1 MNYTTVENPRYA
13 DVGNALIGC
22 DVTFENI
29 GTVPFTA
36 SPNDTE
42 AHGVEIFNRCVAGD
56 FGTIAPYVDNSPT
69 EAEMLVSWRASA
81 TCGAL
86 EMRRAL
92 RATGSLTAVT
102 DYIATADELT
112 QEAWQY
118 ATLFK
123 RNDPLVLGVQALL
136 GKTDTEVDDIFRLA
150 VTLG

>member
-1 MNYTTVENPRYA
+1 MEYTNVRGLSWANQEN
-13 DVGNALIGC
+13 DSVNC
-22 DVTFENI
+22 EVTFVGI
-29 GTVPFTA
+29 GEVPFSA
-36 SPNDTE
+36 SNNDTE
-42 AHGVEIFNRCVAGD
+42 AHGVDIFTRCVAGD
-56 FGTIAPYVDNSPT
+56 FGAIAPFVDTSPT
-69 EAEMLVSWRASA
+69 EAELLVMWRSSA